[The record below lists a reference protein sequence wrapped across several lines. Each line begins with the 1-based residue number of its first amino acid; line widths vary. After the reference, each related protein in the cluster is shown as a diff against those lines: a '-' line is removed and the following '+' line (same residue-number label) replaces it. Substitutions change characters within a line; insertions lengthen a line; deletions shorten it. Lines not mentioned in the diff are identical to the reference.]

1 MVSRLMLNVH
11 EKADMDV
18 QRSLQLNL
26 SAFEDGV
33 RGGAELIHTIAIR
46 DVA

>member
-18 QRSLQLNL
+18 QLSLQINL
-26 SAFEDGV
+26 SAFEDDVGGGV
-33 RGGAELIHTIAIR
+33 ELPRTIAIR
-46 DVA
+46 DGA